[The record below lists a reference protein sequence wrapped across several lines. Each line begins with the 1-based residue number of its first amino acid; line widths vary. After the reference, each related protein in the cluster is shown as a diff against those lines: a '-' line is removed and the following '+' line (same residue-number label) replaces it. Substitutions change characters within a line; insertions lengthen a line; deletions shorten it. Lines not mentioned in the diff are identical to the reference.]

1 MTAQHHADLAVD
13 AYRDYAV
20 GTFIPR
26 TADKETINGVQYR
39 ILAHRN
45 NPATGYQGTIYQRID
60 SGEITVAHRG
70 TEFDREA
77 FKDGVLTDG
86 GMVLA
91 RTNAQAADAIALTR
105 LALGMAQNPLY
116 NEDYHGRRLPV
127 TVTGHSLGGTNGQIT
142 AHHFDLEG
150 HTFNAYGAASLSLR
164 IPEGGH
170 KLVNHVMAGDAVSAA
185 SPHFGQVKIYARAQ
199 ELQTLRANGYDN
211 QRHWSDAL
219 RGYSP
224 GHFGTGMT
232 PPSTIGA
239 ALGLGD
245 SHRGAHFVGA
255 TSVLADERSNRL
267 AQTNAVQIEE
277 YRQDVRKMRSLVTVA
292 ARGKYNVQDGID
304 AWRGPLPPGEP
315 ARMAGHAP
323 LTLSPVSERLL
334 IDSQSH
340 VRALA
345 DRHGLRWDSGMDNTV
360 CAAACAARAQGLERI
375 THMAAAQGRLKMA
388 HFDGAVIREAS
399 LNARA
404 AANTPVDQS
413 LSDLAQ
419 LDQMHTR
426 TARPLA
432 VCTAPAQE
440 QTATPFAR

>member
-1 MTAQHHADLAVD
+1 MTAQHHADLAMD
-13 AYRDYAV
+13 AYTSYTE
-20 GTFIPR
+20 GTFHPQLAHR
-26 TADKETINGVQYR
+26 ESVNGVQYR

-45 NPATGYQGTIYQRID
+45 NPATGYQGTIYQRVD
-60 SGEITVAHRG
+60 SGEITIAHRG

-91 RTNAQAADAIALTR
+91 RSNAQATDAIALTH
-105 LALGMAQNPLY
+105 LALSMAQDPMFNKEY
-116 NEDYHGRRLPV
+116 GGKHLPV
-127 TVTGHSLGGTNGQIT
+127 TATGHSLGGTLTQIG

-185 SPHFGQVKIYARAQ
+185 SPHYGQVKIYARAQ

-224 GHFGTGMT
+224 AHFATGMT
-232 PPSTIGA
+232 PPSTISA
-239 ALGLGD
+239 AVGLGD

-255 TSVLADERSNRL
+255 TSVLADERSTQL
-267 AQTNAVQIEE
+267 ARTNVVQIEE
-277 YRQDVRKMRSLVTVA
+277 YRQDVRQMRSLLTVA
-292 ARGKYNVQDGID
+292 ARGKYNVQDGIN

-315 ARMAGHAP
+315 ARNAGHAP

-375 THMAAAQGRLKMA
+375 THLASAHGRLKMA

-399 LNARA
+399 LDARA
-404 AANTPVDQS
+404 AANIPVNQS

-419 LDQMHTR
+419 HDQMHTR

-432 VCTAPAQE
+432 VCPAPAQE